1 MKIRIL
7 TPEYPPTF
15 GGGVATFYQALAPQF
30 AAAGHSVEVVQGSAV
45 FCSSGS
51 VKGRRDGVDI
61 YTLEEARLRKHFTRF
76 AHFTPISGA
85 ARHLAAAWAMW
96 EKSEELGDAD
106 IVEGC
111 DWGLSFIPAILSRGR
126 PVVAQMHGS
135 VGQINR
141 HDPIA
146 GEEAAGV
153 AIRLMEV
160 AALQRAAEIQTYS
173 QANARFWSGQTGR
186 PTVHIAPAWR
196 MPREPVAST
205 PLSASGLVLGRVQEW
220 KGPQV
225 LCDALLRLG
234 RTAPSVDWV
243 GRDTVS
249 RRLDRSASK
258 SLAHDHPHIWG
269 SRVRHVPQVAPAEA
283 WRFQCQAR
291 FIVVPSTWDV
301 FNFTCVEAMA
311 SGRPVICSSGAGA
324 SELIVDGV
332 NGFLFPNGDASALAA
347 AIDRV
352 LALSETRVAEMAEA
366 ARATLARK
374 LDPERVAASRLQ
386 RYAHVIAHFRPKPAV
401 DDDWLLEACSAREEA
416 AADLA
421 YLDHQPLR
429 SLLGYSARRLA
440 VKMTRRA
447 HV

>member
-7 TPEYPPTF
+7 TPEYPPMF

-30 AAAGHSVEVVQGSAV
+30 VAAGHSVEVIQGSAA
-45 FCSSGS
+45 FCSSGG
-51 VKGRRDGVDI
+51 VKDRRDGVDI
-61 YTLEEARLRKHFTRF
+61 HTLEEARLRNHFARF
-76 AHFTPISGA
+76 AHFTPIPGA
-85 ARHLAAAWAMW
+85 ARHLAAAWAIW

-106 IVEGC
+106 IIEGC
-111 DWGLSFIPAILSRGR
+111 DWGLSFIPAVLSRRR

-135 VGQINR
+135 VGQIDR

-146 GEEAAGV
+146 GEEAAGA

-173 QANARFWSGQTGR
+173 KANARFWSGQTGR
-186 PTVHIAPAWR
+186 PAVHIAPAWR
-196 MPREPVAST
+196 MPRDPVAPAPPS
-205 PLSASGLVLGRVQEW
+205 LNGLVIGRVQQW
-220 KGPQV
+220 KGPHV

-234 RTAPSVDWV
+234 RAAPTVDWV

-258 SLAHDHPHIWG
+258 SLALDHPHIWG
-269 SRVRHVPQVAPAEA
+269 SRVRHAPQVSPAEA
-283 WRFQCQAR
+283 WRLQCQAR

-324 SELIVDGV
+324 SELIDDGV
-332 NGFLFPNGDASALAA
+332 NGFLFASGDAAALAA

-352 LALSETRVAEMAEA
+352 LALTEAQVAEIAET

-386 RYAHVIAHFRPKPAV
+386 RYAHIVAHFRPKPAV
-401 DDDWLLEACSAREEA
+401 DEDWLEEACSAREESS
-416 AADLA
+416 ADLA

-440 VKMTRRA
+440 VKMTGRA
-447 HV
+447 RV

>member
-1 MKIRIL
+1 M
-7 TPEYPPTF
+7 
-15 GGGVATFYQALAPQF
+15 
-30 AAAGHSVEVVQGSAV
+30 
-45 FCSSGS
+45 FCSSNS
-51 VKGRRDGVDI
+51 PKCRRDGVDI

-96 EKSEELGDAD
+96 EKSEELGEAD
-106 IVEGC
+106 IIEGC

-141 HDPIA
+141 HDPVA

-173 QANARFWSGQTGR
+173 MANARFWSGQTAR
-186 PTVHIAPAWR
+186 PVVHMAPAWR
-196 MPREPVAST
+196 MPAPIAAPR
-205 PLSASGLVLGRVQEW
+205 SASGLVLGRVQQW
-220 KGPQV
+220 KGPHV
-225 LCDALLRLG
+225 LCDALQRLG
-234 RTAPSVDWV
+234 RAAPEVEWV

-249 RRLDRSASK
+249 RRLDRSTSK
-258 SLAHDHPHIWG
+258 TLALEHPGIWG
-269 SRVRHVPQVAPAEA
+269 SRVRHLPQAVPEEA
-283 WRFQCQAR
+283 WRRQCQAR

-301 FNFTCVEAMA
+301 FNFTCIEAMA

-324 SELIVDGV
+324 SELIEDGV
-332 NGFLFPNGDASALAA
+332 NGFLFANGDAGALAG

-352 LALSETRVAEMAEA
+352 LALSEARVAEIAAA
-366 ARATLARK
+366 ARATLAKK

-386 RYAHVIAHFRPKPAV
+386 RYAHIVAHFRPKPAV
-401 DDDWLLEACSAREEA
+401 DEDWLMEACSAREES

-429 SLLGYSARRLA
+429 SLIGYSARRLA
-440 VKMTRRA
+440 VKMTGRSPWLRRRRWRC
-447 HV
+447 

>member
-51 VKGRRDGVDI
+51 AKGRRDGVDI

-111 DWGLSFIPAILSRGR
+111 DWGLSFIPAVLSQRQ

-173 QANARFWSGQTGR
+173 KANARFWSGQTGR
-186 PTVHIAPAWR
+186 PTMHIAPAWR
-196 MPREPVAST
+196 MPSELVAAA
-205 PLSASGLVLGRVQEW
+205 PLSSSGLVLGRVQEW

-234 RTAPSVDWV
+234 RAAPSVDWV

-283 WRFQCQAR
+283 WRLQCQAR

-301 FNFTCVEAMA
+301 FNFTCIEAMA

-324 SELIVDGV
+324 SELDRRRRQRLSVSQRRRRRPRLCDRPRAGVDRDAGRGDGRSGASDLGAKARPRACRGV
-332 NGFLFPNGDASALAA
+332 
-347 AIDRV
+347 AI
-352 LALSETRVAEMAEA
+352 
-366 ARATLARK
+366 ATLR
-374 LDPERVAASRLQ
+374 PHRRPLQ
-386 RYAHVIAHFRPKPAV
+386 AQTGGR
-401 DDDWLLEACSAREEA
+401 
-416 AADLA
+416 
-421 YLDHQPLR
+421 
-429 SLLGYSARRLA
+429 RRLA
-440 VKMTRRA
+440 VGGVLGA
-447 HV
+447 